1 MKKIVL
7 FLSIVFLITSCSP
20 VDDGP
25 NVHYE
30 TLPIE
35 DVVVPDSFMLG
46 ETYPIGIKYY
56 RPTSCHGFNGFY
68 YDKELNIR
76 TIAVQSRVVESTTCT
91 TLTNDLVE
99 DVLYFKVTSN
109 GSYIFKFWQG
119 KDAQGQDMYL
129 EIEVPV
135 I

>member
-35 DVVVPDSFMLG
+35 DVVIPYSFTIG

-76 TIAVQSRVVESTTCT
+76 TIAVQSVVVESSTCE